1 MPHYLSGSSSVALQR
16 AVKVGICR
24 NKLRGNTLWPGG
36 CCILN
41 IFIYRKVAWMSNCEF
56 RLPLSGQSVRWS
68 FTKLSERLPRLGGLR
83 IIPKSDYRAAEA

>member
-16 AVKVGICR
+16 AVKVGVCR
-24 NKLRGNTLWPGG
+24 NKLQENALRPAER
-36 CCILN
+36 CVLN
-41 IFIYRKVAWMSNCEF
+41 IFVCRKVAWMSNCEF